1 MNYSI
6 EIASVIDRED
16 LVAEIWIDET
26 MFAEIN
32 QLPNGKFGIEIYH
45 KDQESWSLDLMDLQD
60 ILHQA
65 KLKLNPA

>member
-65 KLKLNPA
+65 KVKLNPA